1 MDNLIAQC
9 SERLDVFLSSQLG
22 ISRNQISSLIK
33 SAAVKV
39 DGAVQTK
46 PGYKLSAGELVHID
60 YPAPAPQQTSA
71 ERLDFDV
78 EILYEDDDLLVV
90 NKPAGLTVHPAA
102 SVKEPTLV
110 DWLKSRGYLLSTL
123 GGELRAGIV
132 HRLDK
137 LTSGALLVAKNNA
150 AHAALSAQLSDKS
163 MGRIYLALID
173 LPLKEPCVIERP
185 IARNPS
191 NRLKMGIVPGGRSAK
206 SAFYEILS
214 GAELTELQNSAQKC
228 DEILGADDGAAAGKS
243 ASADKISAA
252 DKILA
257 ANAGASKI
265 LAANKISMGATDK
278 ILDVDKIS
286 VADKISDAATS
297 TSKISA
303 MYAGGDKILNAS
315 RDADTSKILATD
327 VSARGNKILNVGLTA
342 GVDKISITNVSAGK
356 NAGMDEILNDYAG
369 ADNADEISNNCM
381 RSVDKIPIQ
390 SVDKIPSSRAD
401 NADKILTDKMSAY
414 AGADKILSADMSAD
428 RTQTARLAENKF
440 LNFKNPAQN
449 QILPPINLKSFN
461 LVAAKLFTGRT
472 HQIRVHLS
480 SINRHI
486 LGDHLYGFKSENAK
500 ISRILLHAYLL
511 YFIHPRSGKEVK
523 ICANLPSEF
532 LNFTTNQ
539 KVKDEIYE
547 KILPTNVERYFSD
560 ISGWLRYV

>member
-22 ISRNQISSLIK
+22 ISRNQISNLIK
-33 SAAVKV
+33 SEAVRV
-39 DGAVQTK
+39 DGVVQTK

-71 ERLDFDV
+71 QRLDFDV
-78 EILYEDDDLLVV
+78 EILYEDEDLLVV

-173 LPLKEPCVIERP
+173 LPLKQPCVIERP
-185 IARNPS
+185 IARNPA
-191 NRLKMGIVPGGRSAK
+191 NRLKMGIVPGGRNAK

-228 DEILGADDGAAAGKS
+228 DEILSTSAGDGTAAGKS
-243 ASADKISAA
+243 AS
-252 DKILA
+252 
-257 ANAGASKI
+257 
-265 LAANKISMGATDK
+265 T
-278 ILDVDKIS
+278 
-286 VADKISDAATS
+286 
-297 TSKISA
+297 
-303 MYAGGDKILNAS
+303 
-315 RDADTSKILATD
+315 
-327 VSARGNKILNVGLTA
+327 
-342 GVDKISITNVSAGK
+342 
-356 NAGMDEILNDYAG
+356 DEILNNR

-381 RSVDKIPIQ
+381 RSADKISIQ
-390 SVDKIPSSRAD
+390 SVDKIPSRAD
-401 NADKILTDKMSAY
+401 NADKILTAKMSA
-414 AGADKILSADMSAD
+414 D
-428 RTQTARLAENKF
+428 QTRAARLAENKF

-523 ICANLPSEF
+523 ICAGLPSEF

>member
-33 SAAVKV
+33 SAAVRV

-60 YPAPAPQQTSA
+60 YPAPAPQRMSA
-71 ERLDFDV
+71 ERLNFDV
-78 EILYEDDDLLVV
+78 EILYEDEDLLVV

-185 IARNPS
+185 IARNPA
-191 NRLKMGIVPGGRSAK
+191 NRLKMGIVPDGRSAK

-214 GAELTELQNSAQKC
+214 GAELTELQNSAERC
-228 DEILGADDGAAAGKS
+228 DEILGAGDGTAAGKN
-243 ASADKISAA
+243 AGADKISAA
-252 DKILA
+252 DKISD
-257 ANAGASKI
+257 ANASTSRISTEEKI
-265 LAANKISMGATDK
+265 LGDATDKISMGDANKISA
-278 ILDVDKIS
+278 VDKIS
-286 VADKISDAATS
+286 SATTDAGE
-297 TSKISA
+297 ISA
-303 MYAGGDKILNAS
+303 VSTGKDKILSAS
-315 RDADTSKILATD
+315 RGADTGKILATD
-327 VSARGNKILNVGLTA
+327 ASARGNEILNVGLAVGT
-342 GVDKISITNVSAGK
+342 DKISTTDASASK
-356 NAGMDEILNDYAG
+356 NADMDEILNDYAG

-381 RSVDKIPIQ
+381 QGADKILIQ
-390 SVDKIPSSRAD
+390 SADKIPSSCAD
-401 NADKILTDKMSAY
+401 NVDKILAAKMSA
-414 AGADKILSADMSAD
+414 D
-428 RTQTARLAENKF
+428 QTRLAHLAENKT

-449 QILPPINLKSFN
+449 QILPPINPKNFN

-523 ICANLPSEF
+523 ICAGLPSEF

>member
-22 ISRNQISSLIK
+22 ISRNQISNLIR
-33 SAAVKV
+33 SAAVRV

-60 YPAPAPQQTSA
+60 YPAPAPQQKSA

-78 EILYEDDDLLVV
+78 EILYEDEDLLVV

-185 IARNPS
+185 IARNPA
-191 NRLKMGIVPGGRSAK
+191 NRLKMGIVPGGRNAK

-228 DEILGADDGAAAGKS
+228 DEILGADNGTAAGKS
-243 ASADKISAA
+243 AGADKISAA

-257 ANAGASKI
+257 VNAGASRI
-265 LAANKISMGATDK
+265 LAVNKISGDATG
-278 ILDVDKIS
+278 KIS
-286 VADKISDAATS
+286 ATDKISDATTGAGKILAVS
-297 TSKISA
+297 TGA
-303 MYAGGDKILNAS
+303 DKILNAS
-315 RDADTSKILATD
+315 RDADMSKILATD
-327 VSARGNKILNVGLTA
+327 VSVRGNEILNADPAAGTDEISTNDASARGN
-342 GVDKISITNVSAGK
+342 
-356 NAGMDEILNDYAG
+356 EILNTDLTTGADGILNDWAG
-369 ADNADEISNNCM
+369 ADNADKISNNCM
-381 RSVDKIPIQ
+381 QGADKIPIQ
-390 SVDKIPSSRAD
+390 SADKIPSSCTGNVGNVD
-401 NADKILTDKMSAY
+401 STDKILT
-414 AGADKILSADMSAD
+414 ADMNANE
-428 RTQTARLAENKF
+428 TKAARLAENKF

-449 QILPPINLKSFN
+449 QILPPISLKSFN

-523 ICANLPSEF
+523 ICAGLPSEF

-560 ISGWLRYV
+560 TSGWLRYV

>member
-22 ISRNQISSLIK
+22 ISRNQISNLIK
-33 SAAVKV
+33 SEAVRV
-39 DGAVQTK
+39 DGVVQSR

-71 ERLDFDV
+71 QRLDFDV

-110 DWLKSRGYLLSTL
+110 DWLNSRGYLLSTL

-173 LPLKEPCVIERP
+173 LPLKQPCVIERP
-185 IARNPS
+185 IARNPA
-191 NRLKMGIVPGGRSAK
+191 NRLKMGIVPGGRNAK

-214 GAELTELQNSAQKC
+214 GAELTELQ
-228 DEILGADDGAAAGKS
+228 KS
-243 ASADKISAA
+243 AEKSNEISSTSAGDGTAADKSAGMDEISAA

-257 ANAGASKI
+257 ANASASRISAKD
-265 LAANKISMGATDK
+265 KISGDATDK
-278 ILDVDKIS
+278 ILDVDKIL
-286 VADKISDAATS
+286 DAT
-297 TSKISA
+297 TDTGKISA
-303 MYAGGDKILNAS
+303 MYADEDKILNAN
-315 RDADTSKILATD
+315 RDADMSKILATD
-327 VSARGNKILNVGLTA
+327 VSVRGNEILNA
-342 GVDKISITNVSAGK
+342 DPSAGTDEISTTGSSASK
-356 NAGMDEILNDYAG
+356 NADMDEILNDYAG

-381 RSVDKIPIQ
+381 RSADKISIQ
-390 SVDKIPSSRAD
+390 SADKIPSSRAD
-401 NADKILTDKMSAY
+401 NADKILTAKMSA
-414 AGADKILSADMSAD
+414 D
-428 RTQTARLAENKF
+428 QTRAARLAENKA

-449 QILPPINLKSFN
+449 QILPPINPKNFN
-461 LVAAKLFTGRT
+461 LVAVKLFTGRT

-523 ICANLPSEF
+523 ICAGLPSEF

-547 KILPTNVERYFSD
+547 KILPTNVECYFSD

>member
-33 SAAVKV
+33 SEAVRV

-60 YPAPAPQQTSA
+60 YPTPEPQQTGA

-78 EILYEDDDLLVV
+78 EILYEDEDLLVV

-185 IARNPS
+185 IARNPA
-191 NRLKMGIVPGGRSAK
+191 NRLKMGIVPGGRNAK

-214 GAELTELQNSAQKC
+214 GAELTELQNFAEKR
-228 DEILGADDGAAAGKS
+228 DEILGAGNSTAAGKS
-243 ASADKISAA
+243 AGADDGTAAGKSAGADKISAV

-257 ANAGASKI
+257 ANAGASR
-265 LAANKISMGATDK
+265 ISTE
-278 ILDVDKIS
+278 
-286 VADKISDAATS
+286 DKISDATMDAG
-297 TSKISA
+297 KISVVSTDK
-303 MYAGGDKILNAS
+303 DKILSAS
-315 RDADTSKILATD
+315 KGADMSKILATD
-327 VSARGNKILNVGLTA
+327 ASARGNEILNVGLAVGT
-342 GVDKISITNVSAGK
+342 DKISATDVSASK

-369 ADNADEISNNCM
+369 TDNADEISNNCM
-381 RSVDKIPIQ
+381 RSADKIPIQ
-390 SVDKIPSSRAD
+390 SADKIPSSRAD
-401 NADKILTDKMSAY
+401 NVDKILTTKMSA
-414 AGADKILSADMSAD
+414 DQ
-428 RTQTARLAENKF
+428 TQTARLAENKF

-449 QILPPINLKSFN
+449 QILPPISLKNFN

-523 ICANLPSEF
+523 ICASLPSEF

-560 ISGWLRYV
+560 TSGWLRYV

>member
-1 MDNLIAQC
+1 LDNLIAQC

-71 ERLDFDV
+71 DRLNFDV
-78 EILYEDDDLLVV
+78 EILYEDEDLLVV

-185 IARNPS
+185 IGRNPA
-191 NRLKMGIVPGGRSAK
+191 NRLKMGIVSGGRSAK

-228 DEILGADDGAAAGKS
+228 DEILGADNGTAAGKS
-243 ASADKISAA
+243 AGADKISAA

-257 ANAGASKI
+257 T
-265 LAANKISMGATDK
+265 NKISGDATDK
-278 ILDVDKIS
+278 ILD
-286 VADKISDAATS
+286 AT
-297 TSKISA
+297 TDTGKISA
-303 MYAGGDKILNAS
+303 MYADEDKILSAS
-315 RDADTSKILATD
+315 RDADMSKILATD
-327 VSARGNKILNVGLTA
+327 ASVRGNEILNADPAA
-342 GVDKISITNVSAGK
+342 GTDEISTTDASASK
-356 NAGMDEILNDYAG
+356 NAGMDKILNAYAG
-369 ADNADEISNNCM
+369 TDNADEISNNCM
-381 RSVDKIPIQ
+381 RSADKIPIQ
-390 SVDKIPSSRAD
+390 SADKIPSSSAD
-401 NADKILTDKMSAY
+401 NVDKILT
-414 AGADKILSADMSAD
+414 ADMNAD
-428 RTQTARLAENKF
+428 QTRTARLAENKF

-449 QILPPINLKSFN
+449 QILPPINPKSFN

-511 YFIHPRSGKEVK
+511 YFIHPRNGKEVK
-523 ICANLPSEF
+523 ICAGLPSEF

-560 ISGWLRYV
+560 TSGWLRYV

>member
-33 SAAVKV
+33 SEAVRV

-60 YPAPAPQQTSA
+60 YPAPAPQQMSA
-71 ERLDFDV
+71 ERLNFDV
-78 EILYEDDDLLVV
+78 EILYEDEDLLVV

-110 DWLKSRGYLLSTL
+110 DWLKSRGYLLSSL

-185 IARNPS
+185 IARNPA
-191 NRLKMGIVPGGRSAK
+191 NRLKMGIVPDGRSAN

-228 DEILGADDGAAAGKS
+228 DEILNTSDGTAAGKS
-243 ASADKISAA
+243 AGADKISAA

-257 ANAGASKI
+257 ANASASRISTEEKI
-265 LAANKISMGATDK
+265 LGDATDK
-278 ILDVDKIS
+278 ILTGNADKIS
-286 VADKISDAATS
+286 AKDKISDAT
-297 TSKISA
+297 T
-303 MYAGGDKILNAS
+303 G
-315 RDADTSKILATD
+315 T
-327 VSARGNKILNVGLTA
+327 
-342 GVDKISITNVSAGK
+342 
-356 NAGMDEILNDYAG
+356 
-369 ADNADEISNNCM
+369 DNADEISNNCM
-381 RSVDKIPIQ
+381 RSADKISIQ

-401 NADKILTDKMSAY
+401 SEDKILTAKMSA
-414 AGADKILSADMSAD
+414 AQT
-428 RTQTARLAENKF
+428 RTARLAENKA

-449 QILPPINLKSFN
+449 QILPPISLKNFN

-523 ICANLPSEF
+523 ICAGLPSEF

-560 ISGWLRYV
+560 TSGWLRYV

>member
-33 SAAVKV
+33 SAAVRV

-71 ERLDFDV
+71 DRLNFDV
-78 EILYEDDDLLVV
+78 EILYEDEDLLVV

-185 IARNPS
+185 IARNPA

-214 GAELTELQNSAQKC
+214 GAELSELQNSAQKC

-243 ASADKISAA
+243 A
-252 DKILA
+252 
-257 ANAGASKI
+257 GA
-265 LAANKISMGATDK
+265 
-278 ILDVDKIS
+278 
-286 VADKISDAATS
+286 
-297 TSKISA
+297 
-303 MYAGGDKILNAS
+303 
-315 RDADTSKILATD
+315 
-327 VSARGNKILNVGLTA
+327 
-342 GVDKISITNVSAGK
+342 
-356 NAGMDEILNDYAG
+356 DEILNNCAN
-369 ADNADEISNNCM
+369 NADEISNNCM
-381 RSVDKIPIQ
+381 RSMDKISIQ
-390 SVDKIPSSRAD
+390 SADKIPSSRAD
-401 NADKILTDKMSAY
+401 NEDKILT
-414 AGADKILSADMSAD
+414 ADMNANE
-428 RTQTARLAENKF
+428 TKAARLAENKF

-449 QILPPINLKSFN
+449 QILPPISLKSFN

-500 ISRILLHAYLL
+500 INRILLHAYLL

-523 ICANLPSEF
+523 ICAGLPSEF

-560 ISGWLRYV
+560 TSGWLRYV

>member
-22 ISRNQISSLIK
+22 ISRNQISNLIK
-33 SAAVKV
+33 SEAVRV
-39 DGAVQTK
+39 DGVVQSR

-60 YPAPAPQQTSA
+60 YPAPAPQQISA

-78 EILYEDDDLLVV
+78 EILYEDEDLLVV

-173 LPLKEPCVIERP
+173 LPLKEPCIIERP
-185 IARNPS
+185 IARNPA
-191 NRLKMGIVPGGRSAK
+191 NRLKMGIVSSGRSSK

-214 GAELTELQNSAQKC
+214 GAELTELQNSAEKR
-228 DEILGADDGAAAGKS
+228 DEILGARASVGDRTAAD

-252 DKILA
+252 DKISDTTTG
-257 ANAGASKI
+257 AG
-265 LAANKISMGATDK
+265 KISVVSTGKDK
-278 ILDVDKIS
+278 IL
-286 VADKISDAATS
+286 
-297 TSKISA
+297 SA
-303 MYAGGDKILNAS
+303 SSG
-315 RDADTSKILATD
+315 ADTGKILATD
-327 VSARGNKILNVGLTA
+327 AST
-342 GVDKISITNVSAGK
+342 SK

-381 RSVDKIPIQ
+381 RSADKISIQ
-390 SVDKIPSSRAD
+390 SADKIPSSRAD
-401 NADKILTDKMSAY
+401 SVDKILTAKMSA
-414 AGADKILSADMSAD
+414 DQ
-428 RTQTARLAENKF
+428 TQTARLAENKF
-440 LNFKNPAQN
+440 LNFKNPDQN
-449 QILPPINLKSFN
+449 QILPPISLKSFN

-523 ICANLPSEF
+523 ICAGLPSEF

-560 ISGWLRYV
+560 TSGWLRYV

>member
-9 SERLDVFLSSQLG
+9 SERLDVFLSSQLE

-33 SAAVKV
+33 SAAVRV

-60 YPAPAPQQTSA
+60 YPAPAPQRMSA
-71 ERLDFDV
+71 ERLNFDV
-78 EILYEDDDLLVV
+78 EILYEDEDLLVV

-102 SVKEPTLV
+102 SVEEPTLV

-185 IARNPS
+185 IARNPA

-214 GAELTELQNSAQKC
+214 GAELTELQNSAKRY
-228 DEILGADDGAAAGKS
+228 DKILSTSAGDSTAADKS
-243 ASADKISAA
+243 ASTDKISAA

-257 ANAGASKI
+257 ANASASR
-265 LAANKISMGATDK
+265 ISTEDK
-278 ILDVDKIS
+278 ILGDAMDKIS
-286 VADKISDAATS
+286 TGNADKISGAT
-297 TSKISA
+297 TDTGKILAVSI
-303 MYAGGDKILNAS
+303 GKDKILSAS
-315 RDADTSKILATD
+315 RDADMSKILVTDASTRGNEILNVDLAAGADKISTTD
-327 VSARGNKILNVGLTA
+327 VST
-342 GVDKISITNVSAGK
+342 SK

-369 ADNADEISNNCM
+369 TDNADEISNNCM
-381 RSVDKIPIQ
+381 RNADKISTQ
-390 SVDKIPSSRAD
+390 NVDKIPSSRTD
-401 NADKILTDKMSAY
+401 NADKILTAKMSAY
-414 AGADKILSADMSAD
+414 AGADKILSADMSMNKTKA
-428 RTQTARLAENKF
+428 ARPAENKF

-449 QILPPINLKSFN
+449 YKLPPISLKSFN

-523 ICANLPSEF
+523 ICAGLPSKF

>member
-9 SERLDVFLSSQLG
+9 SERLDVFLSSRLE

-60 YPAPAPQQTSA
+60 YPAPAPQQMSA
-71 ERLDFDV
+71 EGLNFDV
-78 EILYEDDDLLVV
+78 EILYEDEDLLVV

-110 DWLKSRGYLLSTL
+110 DWLKARGYLLSTL

-185 IARNPS
+185 IARNPA

-214 GAELTELQNSAQKC
+214 GAELSELQNSTQRC
-228 DEILGADDGAAAGKS
+228 DEILGTGDGTAAGKS
-243 ASADKISAA
+243 AGTDKISAA

-257 ANAGASKI
+257 ANASASRISTEEKI
-265 LAANKISMGATDK
+265 LGDAMDK
-278 ILDVDKIS
+278 ILTGN
-286 VADKISDAATS
+286 ADKISAVS
-297 TSKISA
+297 T
-303 MYAGGDKILNAS
+303 GGDRILSAS
-315 RDADTSKILATD
+315 RDADMSKILATD
-327 VSARGNKILNVGLTA
+327 ASACGNEILNTVPTAGADKISTTDASASKNAGTDKILN
-342 GVDKISITNVSAGK
+342 K
-356 NAGMDEILNDYAG
+356 Y
-369 ADNADEISNNCM
+369 
-381 RSVDKIPIQ
+381 
-390 SVDKIPSSRAD
+390 AD
-401 NADKILTDKMSAY
+401 NADKILTAKMSA
-414 AGADKILSADMSAD
+414 DQ
-428 RTQTARLAENKF
+428 TQTARLAENKV

-449 QILPPINLKSFN
+449 QNLPPISLKSFN

-523 ICANLPSEF
+523 ICAGLPSEF

>member
-9 SERLDVFLSSQLG
+9 SERLDVFLSSQLR
-22 ISRNQISSLIK
+22 ISRNQISNLIK
-33 SAAVKV
+33 SEAVRV
-39 DGAVQTK
+39 DGTVQSR

-60 YPAPAPQQTSA
+60 YPAPAPQQISA
-71 ERLDFDV
+71 ERLNFDV
-78 EILYEDDDLLVV
+78 EILYEDEDLLVV

-173 LPLKEPCVIERP
+173 LPLKQSCVIERP
-185 IARNPS
+185 IARNPA

-214 GAELTELQNSAQKC
+214 GAELTELQNSAEKR
-228 DEILGADDGAAAGKS
+228 DE
-243 ASADKISAA
+243 
-252 DKILA
+252 
-257 ANAGASKI
+257 
-265 LAANKISMGATDK
+265 
-278 ILDVDKIS
+278 
-286 VADKISDAATS
+286 
-297 TSKISA
+297 
-303 MYAGGDKILNAS
+303 ILNAS
-315 RDADTSKILATD
+315 D
-327 VSARGNKILNVGLTA
+327 GTA
-342 GVDKISITNVSAGK
+342 ASK

-381 RSVDKIPIQ
+381 RIADKISIQ
-390 SVDKIPSSRAD
+390 SADKIPSNHAD
-401 NADKILTDKMSAY
+401 SADKILT
-414 AGADKILSADMSAD
+414 ADINANETKA
-428 RTQTARLAENKF
+428 ARLAENKF

-449 QILPPINLKSFN
+449 QNLPPINLKSFN

-523 ICANLPSEF
+523 ICAGLPSEF
-532 LNFTTNQ
+532 LNFMTNQ

>member
-33 SAAVKV
+33 SAAVRV

-60 YPAPAPQQTSA
+60 YPAPAPQQMSA
-71 ERLDFDV
+71 ERLNFDV

-185 IARNPS
+185 IARNPA
-191 NRLKMGIVPGGRSAK
+191 NRLKMGIVPGGRNAK

-214 GAELTELQNSAQKC
+214 GAELTELQNSAQRC
-228 DEILGADDGAAAGKS
+228 DEILGAGDGTAAGKS
-243 ASADKISAA
+243 TITDKISAA
-252 DKILA
+252 EKILA
-257 ANAGASKI
+257 ANASASRISTEDKILGDTTDKISMGDAGKISATDKISDITTGASKI
-265 LAANKISMGATDK
+265 SAA
-278 ILDVDKIS
+278 
-286 VADKISDAATS
+286 S
-297 TSKISA
+297 T
-303 MYAGGDKILNAS
+303 GGDKILSAS
-315 RDADTSKILATD
+315 SGANTSKILATD
-327 VSARGNKILNVGLTA
+327 VSARGNEILNADLAVGT
-342 GVDKISITNVSAGK
+342 DKISTTDASTSK

-369 ADNADEISNNCM
+369 TDNADEISNNCM
-381 RSVDKIPIQ
+381 RSADKISIQ

-401 NADKILTDKMSAY
+401 NADKILTVKMSA
-414 AGADKILSADMSAD
+414 D
-428 RTQTARLAENKF
+428 QTRAARLAENKF

-523 ICANLPSEF
+523 ICAGLPSEF
-532 LNFTTNQ
+532 LNFTINQ

-560 ISGWLRYV
+560 TSGWLRYV

>member
-33 SAAVKV
+33 SEAVRV
-39 DGAVQTK
+39 DGVVQSR

-60 YPAPAPQQTSA
+60 YPAPAPQQISA
-71 ERLDFDV
+71 ERLNFDI
-78 EILYEDDDLLVV
+78 EILYEDEDLLVV

-150 AHAALSAQLSDKS
+150 AHTALSAQLSDKS

-185 IARNPS
+185 IARNPA

-214 GAELTELQNSAQKC
+214 GAELTELQKSAQKC
-228 DEILGADDGAAAGKS
+228 DEILNASDGTAAGKS
-243 ASADKISAA
+243 AGADKISAA

-257 ANAGASKI
+257 VNAGASRI

-286 VADKISDAATS
+286 ATDKISDATTGAG
-297 TSKISA
+297 KISA
-303 MYAGGDKILNAS
+303 VSTGGDKILSAS

-327 VSARGNKILNVGLTA
+327 VSARGNEILNTDLTA
-342 GVDKISITNVSAGK
+342 GADG
-356 NAGMDEILNDYAG
+356 ILNDYAG
-369 ADNADEISNNCM
+369 TDNADEISNNCM
-381 RSVDKIPIQ
+381 RSADKISIQ
-390 SVDKIPSSRAD
+390 SADKIPSSRAD
-401 NADKILTDKMSAY
+401 SVDKILTAKMSA
-414 AGADKILSADMSAD
+414 D
-428 RTQTARLAENKF
+428 QTRAASLAENKF

-449 QILPPINLKSFN
+449 QKLSPINLKSFN

-523 ICANLPSEF
+523 ICAGLPSEF

-560 ISGWLRYV
+560 TSGWLRYV

>member
-22 ISRNQISSLIK
+22 ISRNQISNLIK
-33 SAAVKV
+33 SAAVRV
-39 DGAVQTK
+39 DGAVQSR

-60 YPAPAPQQTSA
+60 YPAPAPQQTST

-78 EILYEDDDLLVV
+78 EILYEDEDLLVV

-123 GGELRAGIV
+123 GGELRAGVV

-185 IARNPS
+185 IARNPA
-191 NRLKMGIVPGGRSAK
+191 NRLKMGIIPGGRNAK

-214 GAELTELQNSAQKC
+214 GAELTELQNSAERC
-228 DEILGADDGAAAGKS
+228 DEILNTSYGTAAGKS
-243 ASADKISAA
+243 AGADK
-252 DKILA
+252 
-257 ANAGASKI
+257 
-265 LAANKISMGATDK
+265 
-278 ILDVDKIS
+278 
-286 VADKISDAATS
+286 
-297 TSKISA
+297 
-303 MYAGGDKILNAS
+303 
-315 RDADTSKILATD
+315 
-327 VSARGNKILNVGLTA
+327 
-342 GVDKISITNVSAGK
+342 
-356 NAGMDEILNDYAG
+356 ILNDYAG

-381 RSVDKIPIQ
+381 RS
-390 SVDKIPSSRAD
+390 
-401 NADKILTDKMSAY
+401 ADKISIQS
-414 AGADKILSADMSAD
+414 ADKI
-428 RTQTARLAENKF
+428 
-440 LNFKNPAQN
+440 LNFKNPTQN
-449 QILPPINLKSFN
+449 YKLPSINLKSFN

-523 ICANLPSEF
+523 ICAGLPSEF

-547 KILPTNVERYFSD
+547 KILPTNVECYFSD

>member
-33 SAAVKV
+33 SATVKV

-60 YPAPAPQQTSA
+60 YPAPEPQQMSA

-185 IARNPS
+185 IARNPA

-214 GAELTELQNSAQKC
+214 GAELTELQTSAQKC
-228 DEILGADDGAAAGKS
+228 DEILSTGAGDDTAAGRS
-243 ASADKISAA
+243 AGADKISAA

-257 ANAGASKI
+257 TNAGASRI
-265 LAANKISMGATDK
+265 LAANKISTGATDK
-278 ILDVDKIS
+278 I
-286 VADKISDAATS
+286 SDATTGAGKILAVS
-297 TSKISA
+297 T
-303 MYAGGDKILNAS
+303 GEDKILSAS
-315 RDADTSKILATD
+315 EGADTSKILATD
-327 VSARGNKILNVGLTA
+327 VSARGN
-342 GVDKISITNVSAGK
+342 
-356 NAGMDEILNDYAG
+356 EILNDYVG
-369 ADNADEISNNCM
+369 ADNADEISNNYM
-381 RSVDKIPIQ
+381 RSVVKISIQ
-390 SVDKIPSSRAD
+390 SADKIPSSRAD
-401 NADKILTDKMSAY
+401 SADKILTAKMSA
-414 AGADKILSADMSAD
+414 DQ
-428 RTQTARLAENKF
+428 TQTARLAENKV

-449 QILPPINLKSFN
+449 QILPPISLKSFN

-523 ICANLPSEF
+523 ICAGLPSEF

-560 ISGWLRYV
+560 TSGWLRYV

>member
-22 ISRNQISSLIK
+22 ISRNQISNLIK
-33 SAAVKV
+33 SEAIRVN
-39 DGAVQTK
+39 GAVQSR

-60 YPAPAPQQTSA
+60 YPAPAPQQMSA

-78 EILYEDDDLLVV
+78 EILYEDEDLLVV

-173 LPLKEPCVIERP
+173 LPLKQPCVIERP
-185 IARNPS
+185 IARNPA
-191 NRLKMGIVPGGRSAK
+191 NRLKMGIVSGGRNAK

-214 GAELTELQNSAQKC
+214 GAELAELQKSAEKR
-228 DEILGADDGAAAGKS
+228 DEILSASDGATASKS
-243 ASADKISAA
+243 AGADKISAA
-252 DKILA
+252 
-257 ANAGASKI
+257 NAGVSAT
-265 LAANKISMGATDK
+265 LAANKISTGA
-278 ILDVDKIS
+278 
-286 VADKISDAATS
+286 AG
-297 TSKISA
+297 KISA
-303 MYAGGDKILNAS
+303 MYGGGDKILNAN
-315 RDADTSKILATD
+315 RDVDMSKILATD
-327 VSARGNKILNVGLTA
+327 GSVRGNEILNADPTA
-342 GVDKISITNVSAGK
+342 GADKISTTDVSASK
-356 NAGMDEILNDYAG
+356 NAGMDKILNKY
-369 ADNADEISNNCM
+369 
-381 RSVDKIPIQ
+381 
-390 SVDKIPSSRAD
+390 AD
-401 NADKILTDKMSAY
+401 NADKIPSSCTGN
-414 AGADKILSADMSAD
+414 AGKIPNNLVDSEDKILTADMNAD
-428 RTQTARLAENKF
+428 QTRTARLAENKV

-449 QILPPINLKSFN
+449 QILPPINPKSFN

-523 ICANLPSEF
+523 ICAGLPSEF

-560 ISGWLRYV
+560 TSGWLRYV

>member
-22 ISRNQISSLIK
+22 ISRNQISNLIK
-33 SAAVKV
+33 SEAVRV

-46 PGYKLSAGELVHID
+46 PGYKLSVGELVHID

-173 LPLKEPCVIERP
+173 LPLKQPCVIERP
-185 IARNPS
+185 IARNPA

-206 SAFYEILS
+206 SVFYEILS
-214 GAELTELQNSAQKC
+214 GAELTELQNSAERC
-228 DEILGADDGAAAGKS
+228 DEILGADDGTAAS
-243 ASADKISAA
+243 
-252 DKILA
+252 
-257 ANAGASKI
+257 
-265 LAANKISMGATDK
+265 
-278 ILDVDKIS
+278 
-286 VADKISDAATS
+286 
-297 TSKISA
+297 
-303 MYAGGDKILNAS
+303 
-315 RDADTSKILATD
+315 
-327 VSARGNKILNVGLTA
+327 
-342 GVDKISITNVSAGK
+342 K

-381 RSVDKIPIQ
+381 RSPDKISIQ

-401 NADKILTDKMSAY
+401 SADKILTAKMST
-414 AGADKILSADMSAD
+414 DQ
-428 RTQTARLAENKF
+428 TQTARLAENKF
-440 LNFKNPAQN
+440 LNFKNPDQN
-449 QILPPINLKSFN
+449 YKLPPINLKSFN

-523 ICANLPSEF
+523 ICAGLPSEF

>member
-22 ISRNQISSLIK
+22 ISRNQISNLIK
-33 SAAVKV
+33 SAAVRV
-39 DGAVQTK
+39 DGVVQNR

-71 ERLDFDV
+71 ERLNFDV
-78 EILYEDDDLLVV
+78 EILYEDEDLLVV

-173 LPLKEPCVIERP
+173 LPLKQPCVIERP
-185 IARNPS
+185 IARNPA
-191 NRLKMGIVPGGRSAK
+191 NRLKMGIVSGGRNAK

-228 DEILGADDGAAAGKS
+228 DEILSTGADDGAAAGKS
-243 ASADKISAA
+243 AGVDKISAA

-257 ANAGASKI
+257 ANAGASRI
-265 LAANKISMGATDK
+265 LAANKISGDATDKISTGATDK
-278 ILDVDKIS
+278 IS
-286 VADKISDAATS
+286 GAT
-297 TSKISA
+297 TDTGKISA
-303 MYAGGDKILNAS
+303 MYADEDKILNAS
-315 RDADTSKILATD
+315 RSADVSKILATD
-327 VSARGNKILNVGLTA
+327 ASVRGNEILNADLTA
-342 GVDKISITNVSAGK
+342 GVDKISITDVSASK
-356 NAGMDEILNDYAG
+356 NAGTDKILNNR

-381 RSVDKIPIQ
+381 RSVDKISIQ
-390 SVDKIPSSRAD
+390 SAGKIPNNLVDS
-401 NADKILTDKMSAY
+401 ADKILTAKMSA
-414 AGADKILSADMSAD
+414 D
-428 RTQTARLAENKF
+428 QTRAARLAENKV

-449 QILPPINLKSFN
+449 QKLPLINLKSFN

-511 YFIHPRSGKEVK
+511 YFIHPRSGKKVK
-523 ICANLPSEF
+523 ICAGLPSEF

-547 KILPTNVERYFSD
+547 KILPTNVEHYFSD

>member
-22 ISRNQISSLIK
+22 ISRNQISNLIK
-33 SAAVKV
+33 SEAIRVN
-39 DGAVQTK
+39 GAVQSR

-60 YPAPAPQQTSA
+60 YPAPAPQQMSA
-71 ERLDFDV
+71 ERLNFDV
-78 EILYEDDDLLVV
+78 EILYEDEDLLVV

-173 LPLKEPCVIERP
+173 LPLKQPCVIERP
-185 IARNPS
+185 IARNPA
-191 NRLKMGIVPGGRSAK
+191 NRLKMGIVSGGRNAK

-214 GAELTELQNSAQKC
+214 GAELAELQKSAQKR
-228 DEILGADDGAAAGKS
+228 DEILSASNSTAAGKS
-243 ASADKISAA
+243 AGADKISAA
-252 DKILA
+252 
-257 ANAGASKI
+257 NAGVSAT
-265 LAANKISMGATDK
+265 LAANKISTGAAGKISATDK
-278 ILDVDKIS
+278 ISDVATSMSKIS
-286 VADKISDAATS
+286 V
-297 TSKISA
+297 

-315 RDADTSKILATD
+315 RDADMSKILATD
-327 VSARGNKILNVGLTA
+327 VSARGN
-342 GVDKISITNVSAGK
+342 
-356 NAGMDEILNDYAG
+356 EILNNR
-369 ADNADEISNNCM
+369 ADNADEISNNYM
-381 RSVDKIPIQ
+381 RSADKIPIQ
-390 SVDKIPSSRAD
+390 SADKIPSNHAD
-401 NADKILTDKMSAY
+401 SIDKILT
-414 AGADKILSADMSAD
+414 ADMSAA
-428 RTQTARLAENKF
+428 QTRPASLAENKA

-523 ICANLPSEF
+523 ICAGLPSEF

-560 ISGWLRYV
+560 TSGWLRYV

>member
-22 ISRNQISSLIK
+22 ISRNQISNLIK
-33 SAAVKV
+33 SEAVRV
-39 DGAVQTK
+39 DGVVQSR

-60 YPAPAPQQTSA
+60 YPAPTPQQTSA

-78 EILYEDDDLLVV
+78 EILYEDEDLLVV

-173 LPLKEPCVIERP
+173 LPLKQPCVIERP
-185 IARNPS
+185 IARNPA

-214 GAELTELQNSAQKC
+214 GAELSELQNSAQKR
-228 DEILGADDGAAAGKS
+228 DEILNASDGTAAGKS
-243 ASADKISAA
+243 AGADKISAA

-257 ANAGASKI
+257 VNAGASR
-265 LAANKISMGATDK
+265 ISTE
-278 ILDVDKIS
+278 DKIS
-286 VADKISDAATS
+286 GDAMDKISTGNADKISGAT
-297 TSKISA
+297 TDMGKISVVST
-303 MYAGGDKILNAS
+303 GKDKILSAS
-315 RDADTSKILATD
+315 SGADTSKILATD
-327 VSARGNKILNVGLTA
+327 ASVRGNEILNVGLAVGT
-342 GVDKISITNVSAGK
+342 DKISATDVSASK

-369 ADNADEISNNCM
+369 ADNANEISNSCM
-381 RSVDKIPIQ
+381 QSADKISIQ

-401 NADKILTDKMSAY
+401 SEDKILT
-414 AGADKILSADMSAD
+414 ADMSAD
-428 RTQTARLAENKF
+428 QTRAARLAENKT
-440 LNFKNPAQN
+440 LNFKNPAKN

-523 ICANLPSEF
+523 ICAGLPSEF

>member
-22 ISRNQISSLIK
+22 ISRNQISNLIK
-33 SAAVKV
+33 SAAVRV
-39 DGAVQTK
+39 DGAVQSR

-78 EILYEDDDLLVV
+78 EILYEDEDLLVV

-185 IARNPS
+185 IARNPA
-191 NRLKMGIVPGGRSAK
+191 NRLKMGIVSGGRSAK

-214 GAELTELQNSAQKC
+214 GAELAELQKSAQKR
-228 DEILGADDGAAAGKS
+228 DEILGADDGTTAGKS
-243 ASADKISAA
+243 AGADKISAA

-257 ANAGASKI
+257 ANAGTSRI
-265 LAANKISMGATDK
+265 LAANKISGDATDK
-278 ILDVDKIS
+278 ILDVDKIL
-286 VADKISDAATS
+286 DAT
-297 TSKISA
+297 TDTGKISA
-303 MYAGGDKILNAS
+303 MYADEDKILNANS
-315 RDADTSKILATD
+315 DADMSKILATD
-327 VSARGNKILNVGLTA
+327 VSTRGNEILNTDLTA
-342 GVDKISITNVSAGK
+342 GADKISTTDASASK

-369 ADNADEISNNCM
+369 TDNADEISNNCM
-381 RSVDKIPIQ
+381 RSADKISIQ
-390 SVDKIPSSRAD
+390 SADKIPSSYAD
-401 NADKILTDKMSAY
+401 NADKILTAKMN
-414 AGADKILSADMSAD
+414 ADQ
-428 RTQTARLAENKF
+428 TQSARLAENKV

-449 QILPPINLKSFN
+449 QILPPISLKNFN

-523 ICANLPSEF
+523 ICAGLPSEF

-560 ISGWLRYV
+560 TSGWLRYV

>member
-22 ISRNQISSLIK
+22 ISRNQISNLIK
-33 SAAVKV
+33 SAAVRV
-39 DGAVQTK
+39 DGVVQNR

-60 YPAPAPQQTSA
+60 YPAPEPQQTSA
-71 ERLDFDV
+71 ERLNFDV
-78 EILYEDDDLLVV
+78 EILYEDEDLLVV

-185 IARNPS
+185 IARNPA
-191 NRLKMGIVPGGRSAK
+191 NRLKMGIVPGGRNAK
-206 SAFYEILS
+206 SAFYEILG
-214 GAELTELQNSAQKC
+214 GAELTELQNSAEK
-228 DEILGADDGAAAGKS
+228 
-243 ASADKISAA
+243 
-252 DKILA
+252 
-257 ANAGASKI
+257 
-265 LAANKISMGATDK
+265 
-278 ILDVDKIS
+278 
-286 VADKISDAATS
+286 
-297 TSKISA
+297 
-303 MYAGGDKILNAS
+303 
-315 RDADTSKILATD
+315 R
-327 VSARGNKILNVGLTA
+327 
-342 GVDKISITNVSAGK
+342 
-356 NAGMDEILNDYAG
+356 DEILNTDLTTSADGILNDWAG
-369 ADNADEISNNCM
+369 ADNADEISNSCM
-381 RSVDKIPIQ
+381 RSADKISIQ
-390 SVDKIPSSRAD
+390 SVDKIPSSCAD
-401 NADKILTDKMSAY
+401 NVDKILT
-414 AGADKILSADMSAD
+414 ADMSAD
-428 RTQTARLAENKF
+428 QTQTACPIENKF
-440 LNFKNPAQN
+440 LNFKNSAQN

-472 HQIRVHLS
+472 HQIRAHLS

-523 ICANLPSEF
+523 ICAGLPSEF

-547 KILPTNVERYFSD
+547 KILPTNVECYFSD

>member
-33 SAAVKV
+33 SATVKV

-60 YPAPAPQQTSA
+60 YPAPAPQQMSA

-78 EILYEDDDLLVV
+78 EILYEDEDLLVV

-185 IARNPS
+185 ISRNPA
-191 NRLKMGIVPGGRSAK
+191 NRLKMGIVPGGRNAK

-214 GAELTELQNSAQKC
+214 GTELTELQNSAQRC
-228 DEILGADDGAAAGKS
+228 DEILSTSAGNGTAAGKS
-243 ASADKISAA
+243 AGADK
-252 DKILA
+252 
-257 ANAGASKI
+257 
-265 LAANKISMGATDK
+265 
-278 ILDVDKIS
+278 
-286 VADKISDAATS
+286 
-297 TSKISA
+297 
-303 MYAGGDKILNAS
+303 
-315 RDADTSKILATD
+315 
-327 VSARGNKILNVGLTA
+327 
-342 GVDKISITNVSAGK
+342 
-356 NAGMDEILNDYAG
+356 ILNDYAG

-381 RSVDKIPIQ
+381 RSADKIPIQ

-401 NADKILTDKMSAY
+401 NADKILT
-414 AGADKILSADMSAD
+414 ADMNANE
-428 RTQTARLAENKF
+428 TKAARLAENKF

-449 QILPPINLKSFN
+449 YKLPPINLKSFN

-560 ISGWLRYV
+560 TSGWLCYV

>member
-22 ISRNQISSLIK
+22 ISRNQISNLIK
-33 SAAVKV
+33 SEAVRV
-39 DGAVQTK
+39 DGTVQSR

-60 YPAPAPQQTSA
+60 YPASAPQQMSA
-71 ERLDFDV
+71 QRLDFDV
-78 EILYEDDDLLVV
+78 EILYEDEDLLVV

-110 DWLKSRGYLLSTL
+110 DWLKSRGYLLSSL

-185 IARNPS
+185 IARNPA
-191 NRLKMGIVPGGRSAK
+191 NRLKMGIVPGGRNAK

-214 GAELTELQNSAQKC
+214 GAELTELQNSAQKR
-228 DEILGADDGAAAGKS
+228 DEILNTSDGTAAGKS
-243 ASADKISAA
+243 TSTDKISAA

-257 ANAGASKI
+257 ANASASRISTEEKILGDAMDKISTGNADKISGANAGASAT
-265 LAANKISMGATDK
+265 LAANKISTGA
-278 ILDVDKIS
+278 
-286 VADKISDAATS
+286 AG
-297 TSKISA
+297 KISA
-303 MYAGGDKILNAS
+303 MYAVGDKILNAS

-342 GVDKISITNVSAGK
+342 GVDKISITNVSASK
-356 NAGMDEILNDYAG
+356 NAGMDEILNDYAS

-381 RSVDKIPIQ
+381 RSVDKISIQ
-390 SVDKIPSSRAD
+390 SADKIPSSRAD
-401 NADKILTDKMSAY
+401 NIDKILTAKMSA
-414 AGADKILSADMSAD
+414 DQTQSARPD
-428 RTQTARLAENKF
+428 ENKF

-449 QILPPINLKSFN
+449 QNPPPISLKSFN

-523 ICANLPSEF
+523 ICAGLPSEF

>member
-22 ISRNQISSLIK
+22 ISRNQISNLIK
-33 SAAVKV
+33 SEAVRV
-39 DGAVQTK
+39 DGVVQTK

-71 ERLDFDV
+71 ERLNFDV

-173 LPLKEPCVIERP
+173 LPLKQPCVIERP
-185 IARNPS
+185 IARNPA

-214 GAELTELQNSAQKC
+214 GAELSELQNSAQKR
-228 DEILGADDGAAAGKS
+228 DEILNASDGTAAGKS
-243 ASADKISAA
+243 AGADKISTTDASA
-252 DKILA
+252 SK
-257 ANAGASKI
+257 NAG
-265 LAANKISMGATDK
+265 M
-278 ILDVDKIS
+278 
-286 VADKISDAATS
+286 
-297 TSKISA
+297 
-303 MYAGGDKILNAS
+303 DKILNA
-315 RDADTSKILATD
+315 
-327 VSARGNKILNVGLTA
+327 
-342 GVDKISITNVSAGK
+342 
-356 NAGMDEILNDYAG
+356 YAG
-369 ADNADEISNNCM
+369 TDNADEISNNCM
-381 RSVDKIPIQ
+381 RSADKISIQ
-390 SVDKIPSSRAD
+390 SADKIPSSRAD
-401 NADKILTDKMSAY
+401 STDKILTAKMSA
-414 AGADKILSADMSAD
+414 D
-428 RTQTARLAENKF
+428 QTRAARLAENKA

-523 ICANLPSEF
+523 ICAGLPSEF

-560 ISGWLRYV
+560 TSGWLRYV

>member
-9 SERLDVFLSSQLG
+9 SERLDVFLSSQLR

-33 SAAVKV
+33 SAAVRV

-46 PGYKLSAGELVHID
+46 PGYKLSAGELVHIY
-60 YPAPAPQQTSA
+60 YPAPAPQQMSA
-71 ERLDFDV
+71 ERLNFDV

-185 IARNPS
+185 ISRNPA
-191 NRLKMGIVPGGRSAK
+191 NRLKMGIVPGGRNAK

-214 GAELTELQNSAQKC
+214 GAELTELQNSAEKC
-228 DEILGADDGAAAGKS
+228 DEILGADAGDS
-243 ASADKISAA
+243 TAADKNAGADKTSAA

-257 ANAGASKI
+257 ANASASRISTEEKI
-265 LAANKISMGATDK
+265 LGDATDK
-278 ILDVDKIS
+278 ILTGN
-286 VADKISDAATS
+286 ADKISAVS
-297 TSKISA
+297 T
-303 MYAGGDKILNAS
+303 GGDRILSAS
-315 RDADTSKILATD
+315 KGVDASKILATD
-327 VSARGNKILNVGLTA
+327 ASERGNEILNADPTA
-342 GVDKISITNVSAGK
+342 SADKISTTDASASK
-356 NAGMDEILNDYAG
+356 NAGMDKILNDYAG

-401 NADKILTDKMSAY
+401 NADKILTAKMSVDQTKA
-414 AGADKILSADMSAD
+414 AR
-428 RTQTARLAENKF
+428 RTENKV

-449 QILPPINLKSFN
+449 QILPPISLKNFN

-523 ICANLPSEF
+523 ICAGLPSEF

>member
-1 MDNLIAQC
+1 MAKKGINLDNLIAQC

-33 SAAVKV
+33 SAAVRV

-71 ERLDFDV
+71 ERLNFDV
-78 EILYEDDDLLVV
+78 KILYEDDDLLVV

-185 IARNPS
+185 IARNPA
-191 NRLKMGIVPGGRSAK
+191 NRLKMGIVPGGRNAK

-214 GAELTELQNSAQKC
+214 GTELTELQNSAQKC
-228 DEILGADDGAAAGKS
+228 DEILSTGASTAAGKS
-243 ASADKISAA
+243 
-252 DKILA
+252 
-257 ANAGASKI
+257 
-265 LAANKISMGATDK
+265 
-278 ILDVDKIS
+278 
-286 VADKISDAATS
+286 
-297 TSKISA
+297 
-303 MYAGGDKILNAS
+303 
-315 RDADTSKILATD
+315 
-327 VSARGNKILNVGLTA
+327 
-342 GVDKISITNVSAGK
+342 
-356 NAGMDEILNDYAG
+356 AGMDEILNDYAG
-369 ADNADEISNNCM
+369 ADNADEISNSCM
-381 RSVDKIPIQ
+381 QSADKISIQ
-390 SVDKIPSSRAD
+390 SADKIPSSRAGNAGKIPNNLVD
-401 NADKILTDKMSAY
+401 SADKILTAKMSA
-414 AGADKILSADMSAD
+414 DQT
-428 RTQTARLAENKF
+428 RTARLAENKF

-449 QILPPINLKSFN
+449 YKLPPINLKSFN

-500 ISRILLHAYLL
+500 ISRISLHAYLL

-523 ICANLPSEF
+523 ICAGLPSEF

-560 ISGWLRYV
+560 TSGWLRYV

>member
-1 MDNLIAQC
+1 MDNLISQC

-22 ISRNQISSLIK
+22 ISRNQISNLIK
-33 SAAVKV
+33 SEAVRV
-39 DGAVQTK
+39 DGAVQSR

-60 YPAPAPQQTSA
+60 YPAPAPQQMSA
-71 ERLDFDV
+71 ERLNFDV

-185 IARNPS
+185 IARNPA
-191 NRLKMGIVPGGRSAK
+191 NRLKMGIVLGGRSAK

-214 GAELTELQNSAQKC
+214 GTELTELQNSAQKC
-228 DEILGADDGAAAGKS
+228 DEILDASNGTAAGKS
-243 ASADKISAA
+243 AGADKIS
-252 DKILA
+252 
-257 ANAGASKI
+257 
-265 LAANKISMGATDK
+265 T
-278 ILDVDKIS
+278 
-286 VADKISDAATS
+286 
-297 TSKISA
+297 
-303 MYAGGDKILNAS
+303 
-315 RDADTSKILATD
+315 TD
-327 VSARGNKILNVGLTA
+327 VSA
-342 GVDKISITNVSAGK
+342 SK

-369 ADNADEISNNCM
+369 ADNADEISNNCV
-381 RSVDKIPIQ
+381 RSVDKISIQ
-390 SVDKIPSSRAD
+390 SVDKIPSSRTD
-401 NADKILTDKMSAY
+401 NADKILTDKMSA
-414 AGADKILSADMSAD
+414 DQTQSARPD
-428 RTQTARLAENKF
+428 ENKF

-449 QILPPINLKSFN
+449 QKLPPINLKSFN

-523 ICANLPSEF
+523 ICAGLPSEF

-560 ISGWLRYV
+560 TSGWLRYV

>member
-1 MDNLIAQC
+1 LDNLIAQC

-22 ISRNQISSLIK
+22 ISRNQISNLIK
-33 SAAVKV
+33 SEAVRV
-39 DGAVQTK
+39 DGAVQSR

-71 ERLDFDV
+71 ERLNFDI
-78 EILYEDDDLLVV
+78 EILYEDEDLLVV

-173 LPLKEPCVIERP
+173 LPLKQPCVIERP
-185 IARNPS
+185 IARNPA
-191 NRLKMGIVPGGRSAK
+191 NRLKMGIVPGGRNAK
-206 SAFYEILS
+206 SAFYEIIS
-214 GAELTELQNSAQKC
+214 GAELTELQNSAEKR
-228 DEILGADDGAAAGKS
+228 DEILGAGNSTAAGKS
-243 ASADKISAA
+243 AGA
-252 DKILA
+252 DKIL
-257 ANAGASKI
+257 N
-265 LAANKISMGATDK
+265 
-278 ILDVDKIS
+278 
-286 VADKISDAATS
+286 
-297 TSKISA
+297 
-303 MYAGGDKILNAS
+303 S
-315 RDADTSKILATD
+315 R
-327 VSARGNKILNVGLTA
+327 
-342 GVDKISITNVSAGK
+342 
-356 NAGMDEILNDYAG
+356 

-381 RSVDKIPIQ
+381 RSA
-390 SVDKIPSSRAD
+390 DKIPSSRTGNVGNVD
-401 NADKILTDKMSAY
+401 STDKILT
-414 AGADKILSADMSAD
+414 ADMNANE
-428 RTQTARLAENKF
+428 TKAAHLAENKA

-500 ISRILLHAYLL
+500 IGRILLHAYLL

-560 ISGWLRYV
+560 TSGWLRYV

>member
-22 ISRNQISSLIK
+22 ISRNQISNLIK
-33 SAAVKV
+33 SEAVRV
-39 DGAVQTK
+39 DGVVQSR

-71 ERLDFDV
+71 QRLDFDV

-110 DWLKSRGYLLSTL
+110 DWLNSRGYLLSTL

-173 LPLKEPCVIERP
+173 LPLKQPCVIERP
-185 IARNPS
+185 IARNPA
-191 NRLKMGIVPGGRSAK
+191 NRLKMGIVPGGRNAK

-214 GAELTELQNSAQKC
+214 GAELTELQ
-228 DEILGADDGAAAGKS
+228 KS
-243 ASADKISAA
+243 AEKSNEISSTSAGDGTAADKSAGMDEISAA

-257 ANAGASKI
+257 ANASASRISAKD
-265 LAANKISMGATDK
+265 KISGDATDK
-278 ILDVDKIS
+278 ILDVDKIL
-286 VADKISDAATS
+286 DAT
-297 TSKISA
+297 TDTGKISA
-303 MYAGGDKILNAS
+303 MYADEDKILNAN
-315 RDADTSKILATD
+315 RDADMSKILATD
-327 VSARGNKILNVGLTA
+327 VSVRGN
-342 GVDKISITNVSAGK
+342 
-356 NAGMDEILNDYAG
+356 EILNDYAG
-369 ADNADEISNNCM
+369 TDNAYEISNNCM
-381 RSVDKIPIQ
+381 RSADKISIQ
-390 SVDKIPSSRAD
+390 SADKIPSSRAD
-401 NADKILTDKMSAY
+401 GADKILTAKMSA
-414 AGADKILSADMSAD
+414 D
-428 RTQTARLAENKF
+428 QTRAARLAENKT

-449 QILPPINLKSFN
+449 QNLPPINLKNFN

-472 HQIRVHLS
+472 HQIRAHLS

-523 ICANLPSEF
+523 ICAGLPSEF

-547 KILPTNVERYFSD
+547 KILPTNIERYFSD
-560 ISGWLRYV
+560 TSGWLRYV

>member
-1 MDNLIAQC
+1 MDNLTAQC

-33 SAAVKV
+33 SAAVRV

-46 PGYKLSAGELVHID
+46 PGYRLAAGELVHID
-60 YPAPAPQQTSA
+60 YPAPAPQQII
-71 ERLDFDV
+71 EQQLNFDV
-78 EILYEDDDLLVV
+78 EILYEDEDLLVV

-110 DWLKSRGYLLSTL
+110 DWLKSRGYLLSSL

-150 AHAALSAQLSDKS
+150 THAALSAQLSDKS

-185 IARNPS
+185 ISRNPA

-214 GAELTELQNSAQKC
+214 GAELSELQNSAERC
-228 DEILGADDGAAAGKS
+228 DKILSTSASDSTAAGKS
-243 ASADKISAA
+243 A
-252 DKILA
+252 
-257 ANAGASKI
+257 GA
-265 LAANKISMGATDK
+265 
-278 ILDVDKIS
+278 
-286 VADKISDAATS
+286 
-297 TSKISA
+297 
-303 MYAGGDKILNAS
+303 
-315 RDADTSKILATD
+315 
-327 VSARGNKILNVGLTA
+327 
-342 GVDKISITNVSAGK
+342 
-356 NAGMDEILNDYAG
+356 DEILN
-369 ADNADEISNNCM
+369 N
-381 RSVDKIPIQ
+381 
-390 SVDKIPSSRAD
+390 RAD
-401 NADKILTDKMSAY
+401 NADKILTAKMSA
-414 AGADKILSADMSAD
+414 DQ
-428 RTQTARLAENKF
+428 TQTARFAENKF

-449 QILPPINLKSFN
+449 YKLPPINLKSFN

-523 ICANLPSEF
+523 ICAGLPSEF

-539 KVKDEIYE
+539 KVKDGIYE

-560 ISGWLRYV
+560 TSGWLRYV

>member
-22 ISRNQISSLIK
+22 ISRNQISNLIK
-33 SAAVKV
+33 SAAVRV

-60 YPAPAPQQTSA
+60 YPAPALQQTGA
-71 ERLDFDV
+71 KKLNFDV

-173 LPLKEPCVIERP
+173 LPLKQPCVIERP
-185 IARNPS
+185 IARNPA

-214 GAELTELQNSAQKC
+214 GAELTELQNSAERC
-228 DEILGADDGAAAGKS
+228 DEILGAGAGDGTAAGT
-243 ASADKISAA
+243 DKISAA

-257 ANAGASKI
+257 ANASASRISAKDKI
-265 LAANKISMGATDK
+265 LGDAMDKISMGDAGKISATDK
-278 ILDVDKIS
+278 ISDTTTGAGKIS
-286 VADKISDAATS
+286 VVS
-297 TSKISA
+297 TGK
-303 MYAGGDKILNAS
+303 DKILSAS
-315 RDADTSKILATD
+315 SGADTGKILATD
-327 VSARGNKILNVGLTA
+327 ASA
-342 GVDKISITNVSAGK
+342 SK
-356 NAGMDEILNDYAG
+356 NAGMDKILNKY
-369 ADNADEISNNCM
+369 ADNADKISNNCM
-381 RSVDKIPIQ
+381 RSADKISIQ

-401 NADKILTDKMSAY
+401 SADKILTAKMNA
-414 AGADKILSADMSAD
+414 AQ
-428 RTQTARLAENKF
+428 TQSARLAENKV

-449 QILPPINLKSFN
+449 QILPPISLKNFN

-523 ICANLPSEF
+523 ICAGLPSEF

-560 ISGWLRYV
+560 ISGWLRYI

>member
-22 ISRNQISSLIK
+22 ISRNQISNLIK
-33 SAAVKV
+33 SEAVRV

-60 YPAPAPQQTSA
+60 YPAPAPQQKSA

-185 IARNPS
+185 IARNPA
-191 NRLKMGIVPGGRSAK
+191 NRLKMGIVPGGRNAK

-214 GAELTELQNSAQKC
+214 GAELTELQNSAEKC
-228 DEILGADDGAAAGKS
+228 DEILGADAGDS
-243 ASADKISAA
+243 TAADKNAGADKTSAA

-257 ANAGASKI
+257 ANASASRISTEEKI
-265 LAANKISMGATDK
+265 LGDATDK
-278 ILDVDKIS
+278 ILTGN
-286 VADKISDAATS
+286 ADKISGATTDAG
-297 TSKISA
+297 KISA
-303 MYAGGDKILNAS
+303 VSTGKDKILSAS
-315 RDADTSKILATD
+315 SGADTSKILAAD
-327 VSARGNKILNVGLTA
+327 VSARGN
-342 GVDKISITNVSAGK
+342 
-356 NAGMDEILNDYAG
+356 EILNTDPTAG
-369 ADNADEISNNCM
+369 ANKIST
-381 RSVDKIPIQ
+381 
-390 SVDKIPSSRAD
+390 
-401 NADKILTDKMSAY
+401 TDV
-414 AGADKILSADMSAD
+414 SAD
-428 RTQTARLAENKF
+428 QTRAARPAENKA

-449 QILPPINLKSFN
+449 YKLPPINLKSFN

-523 ICANLPSEF
+523 ICAGLPSEF

-560 ISGWLRYV
+560 TSGWLRYV

>member
-1 MDNLIAQC
+1 M
-9 SERLDVFLSSQLG
+9 
-22 ISRNQISSLIK
+22 
-33 SAAVKV
+33 

-46 PGYKLSAGELVHID
+46 PGYKLSVGELVHID

-71 ERLDFDV
+71 DRLNFDV

-137 LTSGALLVAKNNA
+137 LTSGALLVAKNNT
-150 AHAALSAQLSDKS
+150 AHAVLSAQLSDKS

-185 IARNPS
+185 ISRNPA

-214 GAELTELQNSAQKC
+214 GAELSELQNSAERC
-228 DEILGADDGAAAGKS
+228 DKILSTSASDSTAAGKS
-243 ASADKISAA
+243 A
-252 DKILA
+252 
-257 ANAGASKI
+257 GA
-265 LAANKISMGATDK
+265 
-278 ILDVDKIS
+278 
-286 VADKISDAATS
+286 
-297 TSKISA
+297 
-303 MYAGGDKILNAS
+303 
-315 RDADTSKILATD
+315 
-327 VSARGNKILNVGLTA
+327 
-342 GVDKISITNVSAGK
+342 
-356 NAGMDEILNDYAG
+356 DEILN
-369 ADNADEISNNCM
+369 N
-381 RSVDKIPIQ
+381 
-390 SVDKIPSSRAD
+390 RAD
-401 NADKILTDKMSAY
+401 NADKILTAKMSANETR
-414 AGADKILSADMSAD
+414 A
-428 RTQTARLAENKF
+428 ARLAENKF

-449 QILPPINLKSFN
+449 YKLPPINLKSFN

-523 ICANLPSEF
+523 ICAGLPSEF

-560 ISGWLRYV
+560 TSGWLRYV

>member
-9 SERLDVFLSSQLG
+9 SERLDVFLSSRLE

-60 YPAPAPQQTSA
+60 YPAPEPQQMSA

-173 LPLKEPCVIERP
+173 LPLKQPCVIERP
-185 IARNPS
+185 IARNPT

-214 GAELTELQNSAQKC
+214 GAELTELQKSAERC
-228 DEILGADDGAAAGKS
+228 DEILNASDGATADKS
-243 ASADKISAA
+243 AGADKISAV

-257 ANAGASKI
+257 ANAGVSRI
-265 LAANKISMGATDK
+265 LAANKISVADK
-278 ILDVDKIS
+278 ISAVDKIS
-286 VADKISDAATS
+286 VADKISDATTGAGKIPTVS
-297 TSKISA
+297 T
-303 MYAGGDKILNAS
+303 GEDKILNAS
-315 RDADTSKILATD
+315 EGADTSKILVTD
-327 VSARGNKILNVGLTA
+327 VSVRGNEILNADPATGE
-342 GVDKISITNVSAGK
+342 DEISTTDASASK
-356 NAGMDEILNDYAG
+356 NADMDEILNDYAG

-381 RSVDKIPIQ
+381 QGADKILIQ
-390 SVDKIPSSRAD
+390 SADKIPSSCAD
-401 NADKILTDKMSAY
+401 NVDKILAAKMSA
-414 AGADKILSADMSAD
+414 D
-428 RTQTARLAENKF
+428 QTLAARLAENKA

-449 QILPPINLKSFN
+449 QILPPINPKNFN
-461 LVAAKLFTGRT
+461 LVAVKLFTGRT

-523 ICANLPSEF
+523 ICAGLPSEF

-547 KILPTNVERYFSD
+547 KILPTNVECYFSD

>member
-1 MDNLIAQC
+1 MDNLISQC

-33 SAAVKV
+33 SAAVRV

-60 YPAPAPQQTSA
+60 YPAPVPQRMSA
-71 ERLDFDV
+71 EGLNFDI
-78 EILYEDDDLLVV
+78 EILYEDEDLLVV

-185 IARNPS
+185 IARNPA
-191 NRLKMGIVPGGRSAK
+191 NRLKMGVVPDGRSAK

-214 GAELTELQNSAQKC
+214 GAELMELQNSAERC
-228 DEILGADDGAAAGKS
+228 DEILSTSAGDSTAAGKS
-243 ASADKISAA
+243 AGMDEISAA

-257 ANAGASKI
+257 ANASASRISTEEKI
-265 LAANKISMGATDK
+265 LGDATDK
-278 ILDVDKIS
+278 ILTGN
-286 VADKISDAATS
+286 ADKISATD
-297 TSKISA
+297 KISA
-303 MYAGGDKILNAS
+303 AATGAGEISAVSTGKDKILSAS
-315 RDADTSKILATD
+315 GDADTSKILATD
-327 VSARGNKILNVGLTA
+327 ASARGNEILNVGLAVGT
-342 GVDKISITNVSAGK
+342 DKISTTDVSASK
-356 NAGMDEILNDYAG
+356 NAGMDEILNDYVG

-381 RSVDKIPIQ
+381 RNADKISIQ
-390 SVDKIPSSRAD
+390 SADKIPSSRAD
-401 NADKILTDKMSAY
+401 NVDKILTAKMSA
-414 AGADKILSADMSAD
+414 DQTQSARPD
-428 RTQTARLAENKF
+428 ENKF

-449 QILPPINLKSFN
+449 QNPPPISLKSFN

-523 ICANLPSEF
+523 ICAGLPSEF

-560 ISGWLRYV
+560 TSGWLRYV

>member
-33 SAAVKV
+33 SAAVRV
-39 DGAVQTK
+39 NGAVQTK

-71 ERLDFDV
+71 ERLNFDV

-185 IARNPS
+185 IARNPA

-214 GAELTELQNSAQKC
+214 GAELTELQNSAEKR
-228 DEILGADDGAAAGKS
+228 DEILGAGDGTAAGKN
-243 ASADKISAA
+243 AGADKISAA

-257 ANAGASKI
+257 ANASASRISAKD
-265 LAANKISMGATDK
+265 KISGDATDK
-278 ILDVDKIS
+278 ILDVDKIL
-286 VADKISDAATS
+286 DAT
-297 TSKISA
+297 TDTGKISA
-303 MYAGGDKILNAS
+303 MYADEDKILNAN
-315 RDADTSKILATD
+315 RDADMSKISATD
-327 VSARGNKILNVGLTA
+327 ASTRGNEILNADPARGE
-342 GVDKISITNVSAGK
+342 DEISTTGASASK
-356 NAGMDEILNDYAG
+356 NARMDEILNYYVG
-369 ADNADEISNNCM
+369 ADNAEEISNNRM
-381 RSVDKIPIQ
+381 RSTDKIPIQ
-390 SVDKIPSSRAD
+390 SADKIPSSSAD
-401 NADKILTDKMSAY
+401 NVDKILT
-414 AGADKILSADMSAD
+414 ADMSAD
-428 RTQTARLAENKF
+428 QTRTARPAENKA

-449 QILPPINLKSFN
+449 YKLPPINPKSFN

-523 ICANLPSEF
+523 ICAGLPSEF

-560 ISGWLRYV
+560 TSGWLRYV

>member
-33 SAAVKV
+33 SEAVRV
-39 DGAVQTK
+39 DGVVQTK

-60 YPAPAPQQTSA
+60 YPAPAPQQTGA
-71 ERLDFDV
+71 ERLDFDI

-110 DWLKSRGYLLSTL
+110 DWLKSRDYLLSTL

-185 IARNPS
+185 IARNPA

-228 DEILGADDGAAAGKS
+228 DEILSTGADDGTAAGKS
-243 ASADKISAA
+243 AGVDKISAA

-257 ANAGASKI
+257 ANAGASRI
-265 LAANKISMGATDK
+265 LAANKISGDATDKISTGATDK
-278 ILDVDKIS
+278 IS
-286 VADKISDAATS
+286 GAT
-297 TSKISA
+297 TGAGEISA
-303 MYAGGDKILNAS
+303 VSTGGNKILSAS
-315 RDADTSKILATD
+315 GDANTSKILATD
-327 VSARGNKILNVGLTA
+327 VSARGNEILNVGLAVGT
-342 GVDKISITNVSAGK
+342 DKISTTDASAGK
-356 NAGMDEILNDYAG
+356 NAGMDEIL
-369 ADNADEISNNCM
+369 
-381 RSVDKIPIQ
+381 
-390 SVDKIPSSRAD
+390 
-401 NADKILTDKMSAY
+401 T
-414 AGADKILSADMSAD
+414 ADMSAD
-428 RTQTARLAENKF
+428 RTRAARLSENKF

-449 QILPPINLKSFN
+449 QKLPPINLKSFN

-523 ICANLPSEF
+523 ICAGLPSEF

-547 KILPTNVERYFSD
+547 KILPTNIERYFSD

>member
-33 SAAVKV
+33 SEAVRV
-39 DGAVQTK
+39 DGVVQSR
-46 PGYKLSAGELVHID
+46 PGYKLSAGELVLID
-60 YPAPAPQQTSA
+60 YPVPAPQQMSA
-71 ERLDFDV
+71 ERLDFDI

-110 DWLKSRGYLLSTL
+110 DWLKSHGYLLSTL

-185 IARNPS
+185 IARNPA

-214 GAELTELQNSAQKC
+214 GAELTELQNSAQRC
-228 DEILGADDGAAAGKS
+228 DEILSTGADDGTAAGKS
-243 ASADKISAA
+243 AGADKISAA

-257 ANAGASKI
+257 ANTGASRISAKD
-265 LAANKISMGATDK
+265 KISSDTTDK
-278 ILDVDKIS
+278 ISTGDAGKIS
-286 VADKISDAATS
+286 ATDKISDATTGAG
-297 TSKISA
+297 KISA
-303 MYAGGDKILNAS
+303 VSTGGDKILSAS
-315 RDADTSKILATD
+315 SGADTNKILATD
-327 VSARGNKILNVGLTA
+327 VSARGNEILNTDPTA
-342 GVDKISITNVSAGK
+342 GADKISATNVSASK
-356 NAGMDEILNDYAG
+356 NAGMDKILNNR

-381 RSVDKIPIQ
+381 RSVDKISIQ
-390 SVDKIPSSRAD
+390 SVDKIPSNRAGNAGKIPNNLVD
-401 NADKILTDKMSAY
+401 SADKILTAKMSA
-414 AGADKILSADMSAD
+414 DQ
-428 RTQTARLAENKF
+428 TQTARLAENKV

-449 QILPPINLKSFN
+449 QNLPPINLKSFN